1 MGDIEAMLD
10 APLEKKKQEDSAEKK
25 ESESHKKSK
34 KHKRSKSKSRSRS
47 RSKSKKRRSRHSKS
61 RSRSRDKKHKKSKSR
76 RRSRSR
82 GRRSKSKE
90 KSSRHRK
97 RSRSKGRS
105 KRSRSSSLHWRYGS
119 GGADHGFARG
129 YDVEVP
135 PEERDKRT
143 VFCMQL
149 HTRLRAR
156 DLEEFFSQV
165 GKVRDVRII
174 SDRNSRRCKGIA
186 YIEFFDE
193 DSVAPALKLSGTKI
207 MGIPIQVQHTQA
219 EKNRAAMLANLAK
232 EQGPTRLYVGSLH
245 CNITE
250 TMLRA
255 IFEPFGYIDTLQLMI
270 DPETNRSRGYGF
282 VQYREAESAR
292 RAKEQLNGFEL
303 AGNPI
308 KVGEVTEK
316 MDHSIS
322 NMGSVLDD
330 EETDRGGIEMNANA
344 RVQLM
349 AKLASGNQMRP
360 NKQKTAPAP
369 EAEADIGQ
377 KVREMLGGSNA
388 TSSSDGPSPCFVLRN
403 MFDPKTETD
412 PYWSEEIRSDVIGEC
427 SQLGGVV
434 HIHIDKE
441 GPNGCVYL
449 KAVNASIANACVNS
463 LQGRWFSGKMI
474 KASYMQPSDYSKK
487 FEGSEY
493 PRDKLER

>member
-1 MGDIEAMLD
+1 
-10 APLEKKKQEDSAEKK
+10 
-25 ESESHKKSK
+25 
-34 KHKRSKSKSRSRS
+34 
-47 RSKSKKRRSRHSKS
+47 
-61 RSRSRDKKHKKSKSR
+61 
-76 RRSRSR
+76 
-82 GRRSKSKE
+82 
-90 KSSRHRK
+90 
-97 RSRSKGRS
+97 
-105 KRSRSSSLHWRYGS
+105 
-119 GGADHGFARG
+119 
-129 YDVEVP
+129 VP

-186 YIEFFDE
+186 YIEFFEE

-303 AGNPI
+303 AGKPI

-360 NKQKTAPAP
+360 NKKTAPA
-369 EAEADIGQ
+369 AEPDADIGQ
-377 KVREMLGGSNA
+377 KVREMLGGSKS
-388 TSSSDGPSPCFVLRN
+388 SSSDPSPCFVLRN
-403 MFDPKTETD
+403 MFDPSTETD
-412 PYWSEEIRSDVIGEC
+412 PYWAEEIRSDVIGEC

-434 HIHIDKE
+434 HIHIDKDD
-441 GPNGCVYL
+441 PNGCVYI
-449 KAVNASIANACVNS
+449 KAINGSIANACVNS

-474 KASYMQPSDYSKK
+474 KASYMQPSEYSKK

-493 PRDKLER
+493 LRDKLDR

>member
-1 MGDIEAMLD
+1 MDDMDIEAMLD
-10 APLEKKKQEDSAEKK
+10 APLEKKKPAEVSEKTENESA
-25 ESESHKKSK
+25 KKSK
-34 KHKRSKSKSRSRS
+34 KHKKSSRSKSRSP
-47 RSKSKKRRSRHSKS
+47 SKKRRSRHSKS
-61 RSRSRDKKHKKSKSR
+61 RSKSKDKKSSSSSRKKSKSKR
-76 RRSRSR
+76 GSRP
-82 GRRSKSKE
+82 GE
-90 KSSRHRK
+90 DSSRHRK
-97 RSRSKGRS
+97 RSRDRKGRRS
-105 KRSRSSSLHWRYGS
+105 RSRSSSLHWRF
-119 GGADHGFARG
+119 GGAGGGDGQAFGNRGF
-129 YDVEVP
+129 DVEIP

-186 YIEFFDE
+186 YIEFFEE
-193 DSVAPALKLSGTKI
+193 DSVPPALKLSGTKI

-303 AGNPI
+303 AGKPI

-316 MDHSIS
+316 MDHSI
-322 NMGSVLDD
+322 NMGSALDD
-330 EETDRGGIEMNANA
+330 EETERGGIEMNANA

-349 AKLASGNQMRP
+349 AKLANGNQLRT
-360 NKQKTAPAP
+360 KQQKAQAA
-369 EAEADIGQ
+369 AEPDTDIGQ
-377 KVREMLGGSNA
+377 KVKEMFGGP
-388 TSSSDGPSPCFVLRN
+388 TSGSTQPPTECFMLRN
-403 MFDPKTETD
+403 MFDPTTETD

-427 SQLGGVV
+427 SQFGGVV
-434 HIHIDKE
+434 HIHVDK
-441 GPNGCVYL
+441 GDPNGCVYL
-449 KAVNASIANACVNS
+449 KAVNASIASACVNS

-474 KASYMQPSDYSKK
+474 KAAYMTVSDYSKK
-487 FEGSEY
+487 FEGTEY
-493 PRDKLER
+493 LRHKLER